1 MASLHSCLD
10 TKFAALLMWK
20 PLRSAEYDAESPY
33 QICIHSALFKEKNEL
48 FWKILVASD
57 FW

>member
-1 MASLHSCLD
+1 
-10 TKFAALLMWK
+10 LMWK

-33 QICIHSALFKEKNEL
+33 QICIHSALFKGKNEL